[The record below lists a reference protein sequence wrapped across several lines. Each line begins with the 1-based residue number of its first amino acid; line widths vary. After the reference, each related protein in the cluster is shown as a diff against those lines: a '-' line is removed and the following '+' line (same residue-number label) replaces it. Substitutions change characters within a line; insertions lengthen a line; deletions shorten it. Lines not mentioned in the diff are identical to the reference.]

1 MSATIEAF
9 TAGLRRVPPWRPG
22 RDAAAERHEP
32 DGRGAAAS
40 TAPDGRGPA
49 DAAPHV
55 VVVGGGIAGVSAAVG
70 LAERGVRVTL
80 LEAESSLGGRVRS
93 WPVDVP
99 APGGKTAGA
108 SDDRATMSRG
118 FHAFFRQYYNL
129 RALLRRVDPSLECL
143 RPVADY
149 PLRHADGTQD
159 SFTKIA
165 TWPPLN
171 FLSFVARSPSFGLR
185 DLTRV
190 DADRAL
196 DLLDVD
202 FPATYSRYDGVSAA
216 DALDA
221 LRFPERMRSLAL
233 EVFARSFFA
242 DPRDFSAGELV
253 AMFHMYFLGSGE
265 GLLFDVSRD
274 DFDTTM
280 WRPLRSYL
288 EGLGAQVVTGC
299 RVESI
304 VRDGAGFCVSAVA
317 AAAGAAG
324 ADGAGLGS
332 DDADGRVLGDG
343 GVDVVDHVDAGGARG
358 ADAVADH
365 LDADGSLHADAV
377 VIATSRDVL
386 QRFVD
391 GSNLGDD
398 AWRAAVLAGR
408 MAPRFIVQRLWFD
421 RPVAAGSAPFVGTA
435 AYGYLDNVSLVHDLE
450 TGAAQWA
457 QRCGGSVVELHAYA
471 VPDDVTDDEVLADLR
486 YQLERLH
493 PELAGCEPVHEEVLV
508 EADCPLAGTDEW
520 AARPGVVTPQPNLVL
535 AGDGVRCEL
544 PVALME
550 RAATTGFQA
559 ANALLHHWGM
569 PGHELWSVPTR
580 ARFPRSLRAARAALR
595 LRDRGL
601 ATVGRGSADRRRSV
615 DAAGRDVTSDSIVGV
630 AIPAVSDPA
639 EHVAPTHGSSGH
651 DR

>member
-32 DGRGAAAS
+32 DGRGGPAAS
-40 TAPDGRGPA
+40 RVA
-49 DAAPHV
+49 DAAAPHV
-55 VVVGGGIAGVSAAVG
+55 VVVGGGIAGISAAVG

-80 LEAESSLGGRVRS
+80 IEAESSLGGRVRS

-99 APGGKTAGA
+99 TPGADASGAP
-108 SDDRATMSRG
+108 DDRATMSRG

-159 SFTKIA
+159 SFTQIA
-165 TWPPLN
+165 TRPPLN

-190 DADRAL
+190 DAHRAL

-288 EGLGAQVVTGC
+288 EDLGAHVVTGC

-304 VRDGAGFCVSAVA
+304 ERDGEGFRVSAG

-324 ADGAGLGS
+324 TDEASRGRLDFAIDR
-332 DDADGRVLGDG
+332 DDA
-343 GVDVVDHVDAGGARG
+343 H
-358 ADAVADH
+358 
-365 LDADGSLHADAV
+365 GSLRADAV

-386 QRFVD
+386 QRLVD
-391 GSNLGDD
+391 GTDLGDE
-398 AWRAAVLAGR
+398 AWRASVLTGE

-435 AYGYLDNVSLVHDLE
+435 AYGHLDNVSLVHDLE
-450 TGAAQWA
+450 DGAAQWA
-457 QRCGGSVVELHAYA
+457 ERCGGSVVELHAYA

-486 YQLERLH
+486 HQLERLH
-493 PELAGCEPVHEEVLV
+493 PELTGCEPVHEEVLV

-520 AARPGVVTPQPNLVL
+520 AARPGVVTPQPKLVL

-559 ANALLHHWGM
+559 ANALLRHWGL

-595 LRDRGL
+595 LRERGL
-601 ATVGRGSADRRRSV
+601 ATVGRD
-615 DAAGRDVTSDSIVGV
+615 
-630 AIPAVSDPA
+630 
-639 EHVAPTHGSSGH
+639 SSG
-651 DR
+651 RGR

>member
-22 RDAAAERHEP
+22 RDGAAERHEP
-32 DGRGAAAS
+32 DGRGGPAAS
-40 TAPDGRGPA
+40 RVA
-49 DAAPHV
+49 DAAAPHV
-55 VVVGGGIAGVSAAVG
+55 VVVGGGIAGISAAVG

-80 LEAESSLGGRVRS
+80 IEAESSLGGRVRS

-99 APGGKTAGA
+99 TPGADASGAP
-108 SDDRATMSRG
+108 DDRATMSRG

-143 RPVADY
+143 RPVDDY

-159 SFTKIA
+159 SFTQIA
-165 TWPPLN
+165 TRPPLN
-171 FLSFVARSPSFGLR
+171 FLSFVACSPSFGLR

-288 EGLGAQVVTGC
+288 EDLGAHVVTGC

-304 VRDGAGFCVSAVA
+304 ERDGEGFRVSAG

-324 ADGAGLGS
+324 TDEASRGRPDFAIDR
-332 DDADGRVLGDG
+332 DDA
-343 GVDVVDHVDAGGARG
+343 H
-358 ADAVADH
+358 
-365 LDADGSLHADAV
+365 GSLRADAV

-386 QRFVD
+386 QRLVD
-391 GSNLGDD
+391 GTDLGDE
-398 AWRAAVLAGR
+398 AWRASVLTGE

-435 AYGYLDNVSLVHDLE
+435 AYGHLDNVSLVHDLE
-450 TGAAQWA
+450 DGAAQWA
-457 QRCGGSVVELHAYA
+457 KRCCGSVVELHAYA

-486 YQLERLH
+486 HQLERLH
-493 PELAGCEPVHEEVLV
+493 PELTGCEPVHEEVLV

-520 AARPGVVTPQPNLVL
+520 AARPGVVTPQPKLVL

-559 ANALLHHWGM
+559 ANALLRHWGL

-595 LRDRGL
+595 LRERGL
-601 ATVGRGSADRRRSV
+601 ATVGRDSS
-615 DAAGRDVTSDSIVGV
+615 GRD
-630 AIPAVSDPA
+630 
-639 EHVAPTHGSSGH
+639 
-651 DR
+651 R

>member
-9 TAGLRRVPPWRPG
+9 TAGLRRVPQWRPG

-32 DGRGAAAS
+32 DGRGGPAAS
-40 TAPDGRGPA
+40 RVPHA
-49 DAAPHV
+49 AAPHV
-55 VVVGGGIAGVSAAVG
+55 VVVGGGIAGISAAVG

-99 APGGKTAGA
+99 TPGADASGAP
-108 SDDRATMSRG
+108 DDRATMSRG

-143 RPVADY
+143 RPVDDY

-165 TWPPLN
+165 TRPPLN
-171 FLSFVARSPSFGLR
+171 FLSFIARSPSFGLR

-288 EGLGAQVVTGC
+288 EGLGAHVVTGC

-304 VRDGAGFCVSAVA
+304 ERDGEGFRVSAGA
-317 AAAGAAG
+317 AAAGA
-324 ADGAGLGS
+324 
-332 DDADGRVLGDG
+332 DDASRGRIDFAI
-343 GVDVVDHVDAGGARG
+343 DRDDA
-358 ADAVADH
+358 H
-365 LDADGSLHADAV
+365 GSLRADAV

-386 QRFVD
+386 QRLVD
-391 GSNLGDD
+391 GTDLGDE
-398 AWRAAVLAGR
+398 AWRASVLTGE

-435 AYGYLDNVSLVHDLE
+435 AYGHLDNVSLVHDLE
-450 TGAAQWA
+450 DGAAQWA
-457 QRCGGSVVELHAYA
+457 KRCGGSVVELHAYA

-486 YQLERLH
+486 HQLERLH
-493 PELAGCEPVHEEVLV
+493 PELTGCEPVHEEVLV

-520 AARPGVVTPQPNLVL
+520 AARPGVVTPQPKLVL

-559 ANALLHHWGM
+559 ANALLRHWGL

-595 LRDRGL
+595 LRERGL
-601 ATVGRGSADRRRSV
+601 TTVGRD
-615 DAAGRDVTSDSIVGV
+615 
-630 AIPAVSDPA
+630 
-639 EHVAPTHGSSGH
+639 SSG
-651 DR
+651 RGR

>member
-32 DGRGAAAS
+32 DGRGGPAAS
-40 TAPDGRGPA
+40 RVPDA
-49 DAAPHV
+49 AAPHV
-55 VVVGGGIAGVSAAVG
+55 VVVGGGIAGISAAVG

-80 LEAESSLGGRVRS
+80 IEAESSLGGRVRS

-99 APGGKTAGA
+99 TPGADASGAP
-108 SDDRATMSRG
+108 DDRATMSRG

-159 SFTKIA
+159 SFTQIA
-165 TWPPLN
+165 TRPPLN

-190 DADRAL
+190 DAHRAL

-288 EGLGAQVVTGC
+288 EGLGAHAVTGC

-304 VRDGAGFCVSAVA
+304 ERDGEGFRVSAGA
-317 AAAGAAG
+317 AAAGA
-324 ADGAGLGS
+324 
-332 DDADGRVLGDG
+332 DDASRGRIDFAI
-343 GVDVVDHVDAGGARG
+343 DRDDA
-358 ADAVADH
+358 H
-365 LDADGSLHADAV
+365 GSLRADAV

-386 QRFVD
+386 QRLVD
-391 GSNLGDD
+391 GTDLGDE
-398 AWRAAVLAGR
+398 AWRASVLTGE

-435 AYGYLDNVSLVHDLE
+435 AYGHLDNVSLVHDLE
-450 TGAAQWA
+450 DGAAQWA
-457 QRCGGSVVELHAYA
+457 KRCGGSVVELHAYA

-486 YQLERLH
+486 HQLDRLH
-493 PELAGCEPVHEEVLV
+493 PELTGCEPVHEEVLV

-520 AARPGVVTPQPNLVL
+520 AARPGVVTPQPKLVL

-559 ANALLHHWGM
+559 ANALLRHWGL

-595 LRDRGL
+595 LRERGL
-601 ATVGRGSADRRRSV
+601 ATVGRD
-615 DAAGRDVTSDSIVGV
+615 
-630 AIPAVSDPA
+630 
-639 EHVAPTHGSSGH
+639 SSG
-651 DR
+651 RGR

>member
-32 DGRGAAAS
+32 DGRGGPAAS
-40 TAPDGRGPA
+40 RVA
-49 DAAPHV
+49 DAAAPHV
-55 VVVGGGIAGVSAAVG
+55 VVVGGGIAGISAAVG

-80 LEAESSLGGRVRS
+80 IEAESSLGGRVRS

-99 APGGKTAGA
+99 TPGADASGAP
-108 SDDRATMSRG
+108 DDRATMSRG

-159 SFTKIA
+159 SFTQIA
-165 TWPPLN
+165 TRPPLN

-288 EGLGAQVVTGC
+288 EDLGAHVVTGC

-304 VRDGAGFCVSAVA
+304 ERDGEGFRVSAGA

-324 ADGAGLGS
+324 IDEASRGRLDFAIDR
-332 DDADGRVLGDG
+332 DDA
-343 GVDVVDHVDAGGARG
+343 H
-358 ADAVADH
+358 
-365 LDADGSLHADAV
+365 GSLRADAV

-386 QRFVD
+386 QRLVD
-391 GSNLGDD
+391 GTDLGDE
-398 AWRAAVLAGR
+398 AWRASVLTGE

-435 AYGYLDNVSLVHDLE
+435 AYGHLDNVSLVHDLE
-450 TGAAQWA
+450 DGAAQWA
-457 QRCGGSVVELHAYA
+457 ERCGGSVVELHAYA

-486 YQLERLH
+486 HQLERLH
-493 PELAGCEPVHEEVLV
+493 PELTGCEPVHEEVLV

-520 AARPGVVTPQPNLVL
+520 AARPGVVTPQPKLVL

-559 ANALLHHWGM
+559 ANALLRHWGL

-595 LRDRGL
+595 LRERGL
-601 ATVGRGSADRRRSV
+601 ATVGRD
-615 DAAGRDVTSDSIVGV
+615 
-630 AIPAVSDPA
+630 
-639 EHVAPTHGSSGH
+639 SSG
-651 DR
+651 RGR

>member
-9 TAGLRRVPPWRPG
+9 TAGLRRVPQWRPG

-32 DGRGAAAS
+32 DGRGGPAAS
-40 TAPDGRGPA
+40 RVPDA
-49 DAAPHV
+49 AAPHV
-55 VVVGGGIAGVSAAVG
+55 VVVGGGIAGISAAVG

-93 WPVDVP
+93 WPIDVP
-99 APGGKTAGA
+99 TPGADASGAP
-108 SDDRATMSRG
+108 DDRATMSRG

-159 SFTKIA
+159 SFTQIA
-165 TWPPLN
+165 TRPPLN

-190 DADRAL
+190 DAHRAL

-288 EGLGAQVVTGC
+288 EGLGAHAVTGC

-304 VRDGAGFCVSAVA
+304 ERDGEGFRVSAGA
-317 AAAGAAG
+317 AAAGA
-324 ADGAGLGS
+324 
-332 DDADGRVLGDG
+332 DDASRGRIDFAI
-343 GVDVVDHVDAGGARG
+343 DRDDA
-358 ADAVADH
+358 H
-365 LDADGSLHADAV
+365 GSLRADAV

-386 QRFVD
+386 QRLVD
-391 GSNLGDD
+391 GTDLGDE
-398 AWRAAVLAGR
+398 AWRASVLTGE

-435 AYGYLDNVSLVHDLE
+435 AYGHLDNVSLVHDLE
-450 TGAAQWA
+450 DGAAQWA
-457 QRCGGSVVELHAYA
+457 KRCGGSVVELHAYA
-471 VPDDVTDDEVLADLR
+471 VPNDVTDDEVLADLR
-486 YQLERLH
+486 HQLDRLH
-493 PELAGCEPVHEEVLV
+493 PELTGCEPVHEEVLV

-520 AARPGVVTPQPNLVL
+520 AARPGVVTPQPKLVL

-559 ANALLHHWGM
+559 ANALLRHWGL

-595 LRDRGL
+595 LRERGL
-601 ATVGRGSADRRRSV
+601 ATVGRD
-615 DAAGRDVTSDSIVGV
+615 
-630 AIPAVSDPA
+630 
-639 EHVAPTHGSSGH
+639 SSG
-651 DR
+651 RGR

>member
-32 DGRGAAAS
+32 DGRGGPAAS
-40 TAPDGRGPA
+40 RVPDA
-49 DAAPHV
+49 AAPHV
-55 VVVGGGIAGVSAAVG
+55 VVVGGGIAGISAAVG

-80 LEAESSLGGRVRS
+80 IEAESSLGGRVRS

-99 APGGKTAGA
+99 TPGADASGAP
-108 SDDRATMSRG
+108 DDRATMSRG

-159 SFTKIA
+159 SFTQIA
-165 TWPPLN
+165 TRPPLN

-190 DADRAL
+190 DAHRAL

-288 EGLGAQVVTGC
+288 EGLGAHAVTGC

-304 VRDGAGFCVSAVA
+304 ERDGEGFRVSAGA
-317 AAAGAAG
+317 AAAGA
-324 ADGAGLGS
+324 
-332 DDADGRVLGDG
+332 DDASRGRIDFAI
-343 GVDVVDHVDAGGARG
+343 DRDDA
-358 ADAVADH
+358 H
-365 LDADGSLHADAV
+365 GSLRADAV

-386 QRFVD
+386 QRLVD
-391 GSNLGDD
+391 GTDLGDE
-398 AWRAAVLAGR
+398 AWRASVLTGE

-435 AYGYLDNVSLVHDLE
+435 AYGHLDNVSLVHDLE
-450 TGAAQWA
+450 DGAAQWA
-457 QRCGGSVVELHAYA
+457 KRCGGSVVELHAYA

-486 YQLERLH
+486 HQLERLH
-493 PELAGCEPVHEEVLV
+493 PELTGCEPVHEEVLV

-520 AARPGVVTPQPNLVL
+520 AARPGVVTPQPKLVL

-559 ANALLHHWGM
+559 ANALLRHWGL

-595 LRDRGL
+595 LRERGL
-601 ATVGRGSADRRRSV
+601 ATVGRD
-615 DAAGRDVTSDSIVGV
+615 
-630 AIPAVSDPA
+630 
-639 EHVAPTHGSSGH
+639 SSG
-651 DR
+651 RGR

>member
-32 DGRGAAAS
+32 DGRGGPAAS
-40 TAPDGRGPA
+40 RVA
-49 DAAPHV
+49 DAAAPHV
-55 VVVGGGIAGVSAAVG
+55 VVVGGGIAGISAAVG

-80 LEAESSLGGRVRS
+80 IEAESSLGGRVRS

-99 APGGKTAGA
+99 TRGADASGAP
-108 SDDRATMSRG
+108 DDRATMSRG

-143 RPVADY
+143 RPVDDY

-159 SFTKIA
+159 SFTQIA
-165 TWPPLN
+165 TRPPLN

-242 DPRDFSAGELV
+242 GPRDFSAGELV

-288 EGLGAQVVTGC
+288 EDLGAHVVTGC

-304 VRDGAGFCVSAVA
+304 ERDGEGFRVSAGA

-324 ADGAGLGS
+324 IDEASRGRLDFAIDR
-332 DDADGRVLGDG
+332 DDA
-343 GVDVVDHVDAGGARG
+343 H
-358 ADAVADH
+358 
-365 LDADGSLHADAV
+365 GSLRADAV

-386 QRFVD
+386 QRLVD
-391 GSNLGDD
+391 GTDLGDE
-398 AWRAAVLAGR
+398 AWRASVLTGE

-435 AYGYLDNVSLVHDLE
+435 AYGHLDNVSLVHDLE
-450 TGAAQWA
+450 DGAAQWA
-457 QRCGGSVVELHAYA
+457 ERCGGSVVELHAYA

-486 YQLERLH
+486 HQLERLH
-493 PELAGCEPVHEEVLV
+493 PELTGCEPVHEEVLV

-520 AARPGVVTPQPNLVL
+520 AARPGVVTPQPKLVL

-559 ANALLHHWGM
+559 ANALLRHWGL

-595 LRDRGL
+595 LRERGL
-601 ATVGRGSADRRRSV
+601 TTVGRD
-615 DAAGRDVTSDSIVGV
+615 
-630 AIPAVSDPA
+630 
-639 EHVAPTHGSSGH
+639 SSG
-651 DR
+651 RGR

>member
-9 TAGLRRVPPWRPG
+9 TAGLRRVPQWRPG

-32 DGRGAAAS
+32 DGRGGPAAS
-40 TAPDGRGPA
+40 RVPDA
-49 DAAPHV
+49 AAPHV
-55 VVVGGGIAGVSAAVG
+55 VVVGGGIAGISAAVG

-93 WPVDVP
+93 WPIDVP
-99 APGGKTAGA
+99 TPGADASGAP
-108 SDDRATMSRG
+108 DDRATMSRG

-159 SFTKIA
+159 SFTQIA
-165 TWPPLN
+165 TRPPLN

-196 DLLDVD
+196 DLLGVD

-288 EGLGAQVVTGC
+288 EDLGAHAVTGC

-304 VRDGAGFCVSAVA
+304 ERDGEGFRVSAGA
-317 AAAGAAG
+317 AAAGA
-324 ADGAGLGS
+324 
-332 DDADGRVLGDG
+332 DDASRGRIDFAI
-343 GVDVVDHVDAGGARG
+343 DRDDA
-358 ADAVADH
+358 H
-365 LDADGSLHADAV
+365 GSLRADAV

-386 QRFVD
+386 QRLVD
-391 GSNLGDD
+391 GTDLGDE
-398 AWRAAVLAGR
+398 AWRASVLTGE

-421 RPVAAGSAPFVGTA
+421 RPVAAGRAPFVGTA
-435 AYGYLDNVSLVHDLE
+435 AYGHLDNVSLVHDLE
-450 TGAAQWA
+450 DGAAQWA
-457 QRCGGSVVELHAYA
+457 ERCGGSVVELHAYA

-486 YQLERLH
+486 HQLERLH
-493 PELAGCEPVHEEVLV
+493 PELTGCEPVHEEVLV

-520 AARPGVVTPQPNLVL
+520 AARPGVVTPQPKLVL

-559 ANALLHHWGM
+559 ANALLRHWGL

-595 LRDRGL
+595 LRERGL
-601 ATVGRGSADRRRSV
+601 TTVGRD
-615 DAAGRDVTSDSIVGV
+615 
-630 AIPAVSDPA
+630 
-639 EHVAPTHGSSGH
+639 SSG
-651 DR
+651 RGR

>member
-9 TAGLRRVPPWRPG
+9 TAGLRRVPQWRPG

-32 DGRGAAAS
+32 DGRGGPAASRGPDAAAS
-40 TAPDGRGPA
+40 
-49 DAAPHV
+49 HI
-55 VVVGGGIAGVSAAVG
+55 VVVGGGIAGISAAVG

-80 LEAESSLGGRVRS
+80 IEAESSLGGRVRS

-99 APGGKTAGA
+99 TPGADASGAP
-108 SDDRATMSRG
+108 DDRATMSRG

-159 SFTKIA
+159 SFTQIA
-165 TWPPLN
+165 TRPPLN

-288 EGLGAQVVTGC
+288 EGLGAHAVTGC

-304 VRDGAGFCVSAVA
+304 ERDGEGFRVSAGA
-317 AAAGAAG
+317 AAAGA
-324 ADGAGLGS
+324 
-332 DDADGRVLGDG
+332 DDASRGRIDFAI
-343 GVDVVDHVDAGGARG
+343 DRDDA
-358 ADAVADH
+358 H
-365 LDADGSLHADAV
+365 GSLRADAV

-386 QRFVD
+386 QRLVD
-391 GSNLGDD
+391 GTDLGDE
-398 AWRAAVLAGR
+398 AWRASVLTGE

-435 AYGYLDNVSLVHDLE
+435 AYGHLDNVSLVHDLE
-450 TGAAQWA
+450 DGAAQWA
-457 QRCGGSVVELHAYA
+457 KRCGGSVVELHAYA
-471 VPDDVTDDEVLADLR
+471 VPNDVTDDEVLADLR
-486 YQLERLH
+486 HQLDRLH
-493 PELAGCEPVHEEVLV
+493 PELTGCEPVHEEVLV

-520 AARPGVVTPQPNLVL
+520 AARPGVVTPQPKLVL

-559 ANALLHHWGM
+559 ANALLRHWGL

-595 LRDRGL
+595 LRERGL
-601 ATVGRGSADRRRSV
+601 ATVGRD
-615 DAAGRDVTSDSIVGV
+615 
-630 AIPAVSDPA
+630 
-639 EHVAPTHGSSGH
+639 SSG
-651 DR
+651 RGR

>member
-9 TAGLRRVPPWRPG
+9 TAGLRRVPQWRPG

-32 DGRGAAAS
+32 DGRGGPAAS
-40 TAPDGRGPA
+40 RVPHA
-49 DAAPHV
+49 AAPHV
-55 VVVGGGIAGVSAAVG
+55 VVVGGGIAGISAAVG

-93 WPVDVP
+93 WPIDVP
-99 APGGKTAGA
+99 TPGADASGAP
-108 SDDRATMSRG
+108 DDRATMSRG

-143 RPVADY
+143 RPVDDY

-165 TWPPLN
+165 TRPPLN
-171 FLSFVARSPSFGLR
+171 FLSFIARSPSFGLR

-242 DPRDFSAGELV
+242 GPRDFSAGELV

-288 EGLGAQVVTGC
+288 EDLGAHAVTGC

-304 VRDGAGFCVSAVA
+304 ERDGEGFRVSAGA
-317 AAAGAAG
+317 AAAGA
-324 ADGAGLGS
+324 
-332 DDADGRVLGDG
+332 DDASRGRIDFAI
-343 GVDVVDHVDAGGARG
+343 DRDDA
-358 ADAVADH
+358 H
-365 LDADGSLHADAV
+365 GSLRADAV

-386 QRFVD
+386 QRLVD
-391 GSNLGDD
+391 GTDLGDE
-398 AWRAAVLAGR
+398 AWRASVLTGE

-435 AYGYLDNVSLVHDLE
+435 AYGHLDNVSLVHDLE
-450 TGAAQWA
+450 DGAAQWA
-457 QRCGGSVVELHAYA
+457 KRCGGSVVELHAYA

-486 YQLERLH
+486 HQLERLH
-493 PELAGCEPVHEEVLV
+493 PELTGCEPVHEEVLV

-520 AARPGVVTPQPNLVL
+520 AARPGVVTPQPKLVL

-559 ANALLHHWGM
+559 ANALLRHWGL

-595 LRDRGL
+595 LRERGL
-601 ATVGRGSADRRRSV
+601 TTVGRD
-615 DAAGRDVTSDSIVGV
+615 
-630 AIPAVSDPA
+630 
-639 EHVAPTHGSSGH
+639 SSG
-651 DR
+651 RGR

>member
-9 TAGLRRVPPWRPG
+9 TAGLRRVPQWRPG

-32 DGRGAAAS
+32 DGRGGPAAS
-40 TAPDGRGPA
+40 RVPDA
-49 DAAPHV
+49 AAPHV
-55 VVVGGGIAGVSAAVG
+55 VVVGGGIAGISAAVG

-80 LEAESSLGGRVRS
+80 IEAESSLGGRVRS

-99 APGGKTAGA
+99 TPGADASGAP
-108 SDDRATMSRG
+108 DDRATMSRG

-159 SFTKIA
+159 SFTQIA
-165 TWPPLN
+165 TRPPLN

-190 DADRAL
+190 DAHRAL

-288 EGLGAQVVTGC
+288 EDLGAHAVTGC

-304 VRDGAGFCVSAVA
+304 ERDGEGFRVSAGA
-317 AAAGAAG
+317 AAAGA
-324 ADGAGLGS
+324 
-332 DDADGRVLGDG
+332 DDASRGRIDFAI
-343 GVDVVDHVDAGGARG
+343 DRDDA
-358 ADAVADH
+358 H
-365 LDADGSLHADAV
+365 GSLRADAV

-386 QRFVD
+386 QRLVD
-391 GSNLGDD
+391 GTDLGDE
-398 AWRAAVLAGR
+398 AWRASVLTGE

-435 AYGYLDNVSLVHDLE
+435 AYGHLDNVSLVHDLE
-450 TGAAQWA
+450 DGAAQWA
-457 QRCGGSVVELHAYA
+457 KRCGGSVVELHAYA

-486 YQLERLH
+486 HQLDRLH
-493 PELAGCEPVHEEVLV
+493 PELTGCEPVHEEVLV

-520 AARPGVVTPQPNLVL
+520 AARPGVVTPQPKLVL

-559 ANALLHHWGM
+559 ANALLRHWGL

-595 LRDRGL
+595 LRERGL
-601 ATVGRGSADRRRSV
+601 ATVGRD
-615 DAAGRDVTSDSIVGV
+615 
-630 AIPAVSDPA
+630 
-639 EHVAPTHGSSGH
+639 SSG
-651 DR
+651 RGR

>member
-32 DGRGAAAS
+32 DGRGGPAAS
-40 TAPDGRGPA
+40 RVPDA
-49 DAAPHV
+49 AAPHV
-55 VVVGGGIAGVSAAVG
+55 VVVGGGIAGISAAVG

-80 LEAESSLGGRVRS
+80 IEAESSLGGRVRS

-99 APGGKTAGA
+99 TPGADASGAP
-108 SDDRATMSRG
+108 DDRATMSRG

-159 SFTKIA
+159 SFTQIA
-165 TWPPLN
+165 TRPPLN

-190 DADRAL
+190 DAHRAL

-288 EGLGAQVVTGC
+288 EDLGAHAVTGC

-304 VRDGAGFCVSAVA
+304 DRDGEGFRVSAGA
-317 AAAGAAG
+317 AAAGA
-324 ADGAGLGS
+324 
-332 DDADGRVLGDG
+332 DDASRGRIDFAI
-343 GVDVVDHVDAGGARG
+343 DRDDA
-358 ADAVADH
+358 H
-365 LDADGSLHADAV
+365 GSLRADAV

-386 QRFVD
+386 QRLVD
-391 GSNLGDD
+391 GTDLGDE
-398 AWRAAVLAGR
+398 AWRASVLTGE

-435 AYGYLDNVSLVHDLE
+435 AYGHLDNVSLVHDLE
-450 TGAAQWA
+450 DGAAQWA
-457 QRCGGSVVELHAYA
+457 KRCGGSVVELHAYA
-471 VPDDVTDDEVLADLR
+471 VPGDVTDDEVLADLR
-486 YQLERLH
+486 HQLDRLH
-493 PELAGCEPVHEEVLV
+493 PELTGCEPVHEEVLV

-520 AARPGVVTPQPNLVL
+520 AARPGVVTPQPKLVL

-559 ANALLHHWGM
+559 ANALLRQWGL

-595 LRDRGL
+595 LRERGL
-601 ATVGRGSADRRRSV
+601 ATVGRD
-615 DAAGRDVTSDSIVGV
+615 
-630 AIPAVSDPA
+630 
-639 EHVAPTHGSSGH
+639 SSG
-651 DR
+651 RGR

>member
-32 DGRGAAAS
+32 DGRGGPAAS
-40 TAPDGRGPA
+40 RVA
-49 DAAPHV
+49 DAAAPHV
-55 VVVGGGIAGVSAAVG
+55 VVVGGGIAGISAAVG

-93 WPVDVP
+93 WPIDVP
-99 APGGKTAGA
+99 TPGADASGAP
-108 SDDRATMSRG
+108 DDRATMSRG

-159 SFTKIA
+159 SFTQIA
-165 TWPPLN
+165 TRPPLN

-288 EGLGAQVVTGC
+288 EDLGAHVVTGC

-304 VRDGAGFCVSAVA
+304 ERDGEGFRVSAG
-317 AAAGAAG
+317 AAAGAVGTDEASRG
-324 ADGAGLGS
+324 RLDFAIDR
-332 DDADGRVLGDG
+332 DDA
-343 GVDVVDHVDAGGARG
+343 H
-358 ADAVADH
+358 
-365 LDADGSLHADAV
+365 GSLRADAV

-386 QRFVD
+386 QRLVD
-391 GSNLGDD
+391 GTDLGDE
-398 AWRAAVLAGR
+398 AWRASVLTGE

-435 AYGYLDNVSLVHDLE
+435 AYGHLDNVSLVHDLE
-450 TGAAQWA
+450 DGAAQWA
-457 QRCGGSVVELHAYA
+457 ERCGGSVVELHAYA

-486 YQLERLH
+486 HQLERLH
-493 PELAGCEPVHEEVLV
+493 PELTGCEPVHEEVLV

-520 AARPGVVTPQPNLVL
+520 AARPGVVTPQPKLVL

-559 ANALLHHWGM
+559 ANALLRHWGL

-595 LRDRGL
+595 LRERGL
-601 ATVGRGSADRRRSV
+601 TTVGRD
-615 DAAGRDVTSDSIVGV
+615 
-630 AIPAVSDPA
+630 
-639 EHVAPTHGSSGH
+639 SSG
-651 DR
+651 RGR

>member
-1 MSATIEAF
+1 MSATIEAL

-32 DGRGAAAS
+32 DGRGGPAAS
-40 TAPDGRGPA
+40 RVSDA
-49 DAAPHV
+49 AAPHV
-55 VVVGGGIAGVSAAVG
+55 VVVGGGIAGISAAVG

-80 LEAESSLGGRVRS
+80 IEAESSLGGRVRS

-99 APGGKTAGA
+99 TPGADASGAP
-108 SDDRATMSRG
+108 DDRATMSRG

-159 SFTKIA
+159 SFTQIA
-165 TWPPLN
+165 TRPPLN

-190 DADRAL
+190 DAHRAL

-265 GLLFDVSRD
+265 GLLFDVSGD

-288 EGLGAQVVTGC
+288 EGLGAHAVTGC

-304 VRDGAGFCVSAVA
+304 ERDGEGFRVSAGA
-317 AAAGAAG
+317 AAAGA
-324 ADGAGLGS
+324 
-332 DDADGRVLGDG
+332 DDASRGRIDFAI
-343 GVDVVDHVDAGGARG
+343 DRDDA
-358 ADAVADH
+358 H
-365 LDADGSLHADAV
+365 GSLRADAV

-386 QRFVD
+386 QRLVD
-391 GSNLGDD
+391 GTDLGDE
-398 AWRAAVLAGR
+398 AWRASVLTGE

-435 AYGYLDNVSLVHDLE
+435 AYGHLDNVSLVHDLE
-450 TGAAQWA
+450 DGAAQWA
-457 QRCGGSVVELHAYA
+457 KRCGGSVVELHAYA
-471 VPDDVTDDEVLADLR
+471 VPNDVTDDEVLADLR
-486 YQLERLH
+486 HQLDRLH
-493 PELAGCEPVHEEVLV
+493 PELTGCEPVHEEVLV

-520 AARPGVVTPQPNLVL
+520 AARPGVVTPQPKLVL

-559 ANALLHHWGM
+559 ANALLRHWGL

-595 LRDRGL
+595 LRERGL
-601 ATVGRGSADRRRSV
+601 ATVGRD
-615 DAAGRDVTSDSIVGV
+615 
-630 AIPAVSDPA
+630 
-639 EHVAPTHGSSGH
+639 SSG
-651 DR
+651 RGR

>member
-9 TAGLRRVPPWRPG
+9 TAGLRRVPQWRPG

-32 DGRGAAAS
+32 DGRGGPAAS
-40 TAPDGRGPA
+40 RVPHA
-49 DAAPHV
+49 AAPHV
-55 VVVGGGIAGVSAAVG
+55 VVVGGGIAGISAAVG

-93 WPVDVP
+93 WPIDVP
-99 APGGKTAGA
+99 TPGADASGAP
-108 SDDRATMSRG
+108 DDRATMSRG

-143 RPVADY
+143 RPVDDY

-165 TWPPLN
+165 TRPPLN
-171 FLSFVARSPSFGLR
+171 FLSFIARSPSFGLR

-288 EGLGAQVVTGC
+288 EDLGAHAVTGC

-304 VRDGAGFCVSAVA
+304 DRDGEGFRVSAGA
-317 AAAGAAG
+317 AAAGA
-324 ADGAGLGS
+324 
-332 DDADGRVLGDG
+332 DDASRGRIDFAI
-343 GVDVVDHVDAGGARG
+343 DRDDA
-358 ADAVADH
+358 H
-365 LDADGSLHADAV
+365 GSLRADAV

-386 QRFVD
+386 QRLVD
-391 GSNLGDD
+391 GTDLGDE
-398 AWRAAVLAGR
+398 AWRASVLTGE

-435 AYGYLDNVSLVHDLE
+435 AYGHLDNVSLVHDLE
-450 TGAAQWA
+450 DGAAQWA
-457 QRCGGSVVELHAYA
+457 KRCGGSVVELHAYA

-486 YQLERLH
+486 HQLERLH
-493 PELAGCEPVHEEVLV
+493 PELTGCEPVHEEVLV

-520 AARPGVVTPQPNLVL
+520 AARPGVVTPQPKLVL

-559 ANALLHHWGM
+559 ANALLRHWGL

-595 LRDRGL
+595 LRERGL
-601 ATVGRGSADRRRSV
+601 ATVGRD
-615 DAAGRDVTSDSIVGV
+615 
-630 AIPAVSDPA
+630 
-639 EHVAPTHGSSGH
+639 SSG
-651 DR
+651 RGR

>member
-32 DGRGAAAS
+32 DGRGGPAAS
-40 TAPDGRGPA
+40 RVA
-49 DAAPHV
+49 DAAAPHV
-55 VVVGGGIAGVSAAVG
+55 VVVGGGIAGISAAVG

-80 LEAESSLGGRVRS
+80 IEAESSLGGRVRS

-99 APGGKTAGA
+99 TPGADASGAP
-108 SDDRATMSRG
+108 DDRATMSRG

-159 SFTKIA
+159 SFTQIA
-165 TWPPLN
+165 TRPPLN

-185 DLTRV
+185 DLSRV

-288 EGLGAQVVTGC
+288 EGLGAHAVTGC

-304 VRDGAGFCVSAVA
+304 ERDGEGFRVSAGA
-317 AAAGAAG
+317 AAAGA
-324 ADGAGLGS
+324 
-332 DDADGRVLGDG
+332 DDASRGRIDFAI
-343 GVDVVDHVDAGGARG
+343 DRDDA
-358 ADAVADH
+358 H
-365 LDADGSLHADAV
+365 GSLRADAV

-386 QRFVD
+386 QRLVD
-391 GSNLGDD
+391 GTDLGDE
-398 AWRAAVLAGR
+398 AWRASVLTGE

-435 AYGYLDNVSLVHDLE
+435 AYGHLDNVSLVHDLE
-450 TGAAQWA
+450 DGAAQWA
-457 QRCGGSVVELHAYA
+457 KRCGGSVVELHAYA
-471 VPDDVTDDEVLADLR
+471 VPNDVTDDEVLADLR
-486 YQLERLH
+486 HQLERLH
-493 PELAGCEPVHEEVLV
+493 PELTGCEPVHEEVLV

-520 AARPGVVTPQPNLVL
+520 AARPGVVTPQPKLVL

-559 ANALLHHWGM
+559 ANALLRHWGL

-595 LRDRGL
+595 LRERGL
-601 ATVGRGSADRRRSV
+601 ATVGRD
-615 DAAGRDVTSDSIVGV
+615 
-630 AIPAVSDPA
+630 
-639 EHVAPTHGSSGH
+639 SSG
-651 DR
+651 RGR

>member
-32 DGRGAAAS
+32 DGRGGPAAS
-40 TAPDGRGPA
+40 RVA
-49 DAAPHV
+49 DAAAPHV
-55 VVVGGGIAGVSAAVG
+55 VVVGGGIAGISAAVG

-80 LEAESSLGGRVRS
+80 IEAESSLGGRVRS

-99 APGGKTAGA
+99 TPGADASGAP
-108 SDDRATMSRG
+108 DDRATMSRG

-129 RALLRRVDPSLECL
+129 RALLRRVDPGLECL

-159 SFTKIA
+159 SFTQIA
-165 TWPPLN
+165 TRPPLN
-171 FLSFVARSPSFGLR
+171 FLSFVACSPSFGLR

-288 EGLGAQVVTGC
+288 EDLGAHVVTGC

-304 VRDGAGFCVSAVA
+304 ERDGEGFRVSAG

-324 ADGAGLGS
+324 TDEASRGRLDFAIDR
-332 DDADGRVLGDG
+332 DDA
-343 GVDVVDHVDAGGARG
+343 H
-358 ADAVADH
+358 
-365 LDADGSLHADAV
+365 GSLRADAV

-386 QRFVD
+386 QRLVD
-391 GSNLGDD
+391 GTDLGDE
-398 AWRAAVLAGR
+398 AWRASVLTGE

-435 AYGYLDNVSLVHDLE
+435 AYGHLDNVSLVHDLE
-450 TGAAQWA
+450 DGAAQWA
-457 QRCGGSVVELHAYA
+457 ERCGGSVVELHAYA

-486 YQLERLH
+486 HQLERLH
-493 PELAGCEPVHEEVLV
+493 PELTGCEPVHEEVLV

-520 AARPGVVTPQPNLVL
+520 AARPGVVTPQPKLVL

-559 ANALLHHWGM
+559 ANALLRHWGL

-595 LRDRGL
+595 LRERGL
-601 ATVGRGSADRRRSV
+601 ATVGRD
-615 DAAGRDVTSDSIVGV
+615 
-630 AIPAVSDPA
+630 
-639 EHVAPTHGSSGH
+639 SSG
-651 DR
+651 RGR

>member
-32 DGRGAAAS
+32 DGRGPAAS
-40 TAPDGRGPA
+40 RVA
-49 DAAPHV
+49 DAAAPHV
-55 VVVGGGIAGVSAAVG
+55 VVVGGGIAGISAAVG

-80 LEAESSLGGRVRS
+80 IEAESSLGGRVRS

-99 APGGKTAGA
+99 TPGADASGAP
-108 SDDRATMSRG
+108 DDRATMSRG

-159 SFTKIA
+159 SFTQIA
-165 TWPPLN
+165 TRPPLN

-185 DLTRV
+185 DLSRV

-242 DPRDFSAGELV
+242 DPRHFSAGELV

-288 EGLGAQVVTGC
+288 EGLGAHVVTGC

-304 VRDGAGFCVSAVA
+304 ERDGEGFRVSAGA

-324 ADGAGLGS
+324 T
-332 DDADGRVLGDG
+332 DDASRGRIDFAI
-343 GVDVVDHVDAGGARG
+343 DRDDA
-358 ADAVADH
+358 H
-365 LDADGSLHADAV
+365 GSLRADAV

-386 QRFVD
+386 QRLVD
-391 GSNLGDD
+391 GTDLGDE
-398 AWRAAVLAGR
+398 AWRASVLTGE

-435 AYGYLDNVSLVHDLE
+435 AYGHLDNVSLVHDLE
-450 TGAAQWA
+450 DGAAQWA
-457 QRCGGSVVELHAYA
+457 ERCGGSVVELHAYA

-486 YQLERLH
+486 HQLERLH
-493 PELAGCEPVHEEVLV
+493 PELTGCEPVHEEVLV

-520 AARPGVVTPQPNLVL
+520 AARPGVVTPQPKLVL

-559 ANALLHHWGM
+559 ANALLRHWGL

-595 LRDRGL
+595 LRERGL
-601 ATVGRGSADRRRSV
+601 TTVGRD
-615 DAAGRDVTSDSIVGV
+615 
-630 AIPAVSDPA
+630 
-639 EHVAPTHGSSGH
+639 SSG
-651 DR
+651 RGR

>member
-9 TAGLRRVPPWRPG
+9 TAGLRRVPQWRPG

-32 DGRGAAAS
+32 DGRGGPAAS
-40 TAPDGRGPA
+40 RVPDA
-49 DAAPHV
+49 AAPHV
-55 VVVGGGIAGVSAAVG
+55 VVVGGGIAGISAAVG

-93 WPVDVP
+93 WPIDVP
-99 APGGKTAGA
+99 TPGADASGAP
-108 SDDRATMSRG
+108 DDRATMSRG

-143 RPVADY
+143 RPVDDY

-165 TWPPLN
+165 TRPPLN
-171 FLSFVARSPSFGLR
+171 FLSFIARSPSFGLR

-242 DPRDFSAGELV
+242 EPRDFSAGELV

-288 EGLGAQVVTGC
+288 EGLGAEVVSGC

-304 VRDGAGFCVSAVA
+304 ERDGDGFRVSAGDHV
-317 AAAGAAG
+317 
-324 ADGAGLGS
+324 GS
-332 DDADGRVLGDG
+332 GH
-343 GVDVVDHVDAGGARG
+343 VDV
-358 ADAVADH
+358 
-365 LDADGSLHADAV
+365 DGSLHADAV

-386 QRFVD
+386 QRLVD
-391 GSNLGDD
+391 GTDLGDE
-398 AWRAAVLAGR
+398 AWRASVLNGE
-408 MAPRFIVQRLWFD
+408 MAPRFIVQRLWFE

-435 AYGYLDNVSLVHDLE
+435 AYGHLDNVSLVHDLE
-450 TGAAQWA
+450 AGAAQWA
-457 QRCGGSVVELHAYA
+457 NQCGGSVVELHAYA

-486 YQLERLH
+486 HQLERLH
-493 PELAGCEPVHEEVLV
+493 PELTGCEPVHEEVLV

-520 AARPGVVTPQPNLVL
+520 AARPGAVTPQPNLVL

-559 ANALLHHWGM
+559 ANALLRHWGL

-580 ARFPRSLRAARAALR
+580 ARFPRSLGAARAALR
-595 LRDRGL
+595 LRNRGL
-601 ATVGRGSADRRRSV
+601 ATVGRD
-615 DAAGRDVTSDSIVGV
+615 
-630 AIPAVSDPA
+630 
-639 EHVAPTHGSSGH
+639 SSG
-651 DR
+651 RGR

>member
-32 DGRGAAAS
+32 DGRGGPAAS
-40 TAPDGRGPA
+40 RVA
-49 DAAPHV
+49 DAAAPHV
-55 VVVGGGIAGVSAAVG
+55 VVVGGGIAGISAAVG

-80 LEAESSLGGRVRS
+80 IEAESSLGGRVRS

-99 APGGKTAGA
+99 TPGADASGAP
-108 SDDRATMSRG
+108 DDRATMSRG

-159 SFTKIA
+159 SFTQIA
-165 TWPPLN
+165 TRPPLN

-185 DLTRV
+185 DLSRV

-288 EGLGAQVVTGC
+288 EDLGAHVVTGC

-304 VRDGAGFCVSAVA
+304 ERDGEGFRVSAGA

-324 ADGAGLGS
+324 IDEASRGRLDFAIDR
-332 DDADGRVLGDG
+332 DDA
-343 GVDVVDHVDAGGARG
+343 H
-358 ADAVADH
+358 
-365 LDADGSLHADAV
+365 GSLRADAV

-386 QRFVD
+386 QRLVD
-391 GSNLGDD
+391 GTDLGDE
-398 AWRAAVLAGR
+398 AWRASVLTGE

-435 AYGYLDNVSLVHDLE
+435 AYGHLDNVSLVHDLE
-450 TGAAQWA
+450 DGAAQWA
-457 QRCGGSVVELHAYA
+457 ERCGGSVVELHAYA

-486 YQLERLH
+486 HQLERLH
-493 PELAGCEPVHEEVLV
+493 PELTGCEPVHEEVLV

-520 AARPGVVTPQPNLVL
+520 AARPGVVTPQPKLVL

-559 ANALLHHWGM
+559 ANALLRHWGL

-595 LRDRGL
+595 LRERGL
-601 ATVGRGSADRRRSV
+601 ATVGRD
-615 DAAGRDVTSDSIVGV
+615 
-630 AIPAVSDPA
+630 
-639 EHVAPTHGSSGH
+639 SSG
-651 DR
+651 RGR

>member
-9 TAGLRRVPPWRPG
+9 TAGLRRVPQWRPG

-32 DGRGAAAS
+32 DGRGGPAAS
-40 TAPDGRGPA
+40 RVPHA
-49 DAAPHV
+49 AAPHV
-55 VVVGGGIAGVSAAVG
+55 VVVGGGIAGISAAVG

-93 WPVDVP
+93 WPIDVP
-99 APGGKTAGA
+99 TPGADASGAP
-108 SDDRATMSRG
+108 DDRATMSRG

-143 RPVADY
+143 RPVDDY

-165 TWPPLN
+165 TRPPLN
-171 FLSFVARSPSFGLR
+171 FLSFIARSPSFGLR

-242 DPRDFSAGELV
+242 GPRDFSAGELV

-288 EGLGAQVVTGC
+288 EDLGAHAVTGC

-304 VRDGAGFCVSAVA
+304 DRDGEGFRVSAGA
-317 AAAGAAG
+317 AAAGA
-324 ADGAGLGS
+324 
-332 DDADGRVLGDG
+332 DDASRGRIDFAI
-343 GVDVVDHVDAGGARG
+343 DRDDA
-358 ADAVADH
+358 H
-365 LDADGSLHADAV
+365 GSLRADAV

-386 QRFVD
+386 QRLVD
-391 GSNLGDD
+391 GTDLGDE
-398 AWRAAVLAGR
+398 AWRASVLTGE

-435 AYGYLDNVSLVHDLE
+435 AYGHLDNVSLVHDLE
-450 TGAAQWA
+450 DGAAQWA
-457 QRCGGSVVELHAYA
+457 KRCGGSVVELHAYA

-486 YQLERLH
+486 HQLERLH
-493 PELAGCEPVHEEVLV
+493 PELTGCEPVHEEVLV

-520 AARPGVVTPQPNLVL
+520 AARPGVVTPQPKLVL

-559 ANALLHHWGM
+559 ANALLRHWGL

-595 LRDRGL
+595 LRERGL
-601 ATVGRGSADRRRSV
+601 TTVGRD
-615 DAAGRDVTSDSIVGV
+615 
-630 AIPAVSDPA
+630 
-639 EHVAPTHGSSGH
+639 SSG
-651 DR
+651 RGR

>member
-32 DGRGAAAS
+32 DGRGGPAAS
-40 TAPDGRGPA
+40 RVA
-49 DAAPHV
+49 DAAAPHV
-55 VVVGGGIAGVSAAVG
+55 VVVGGGIAGISAAVG

-80 LEAESSLGGRVRS
+80 IEAESSLGGRVRS

-99 APGGKTAGA
+99 TPGADASGAP
-108 SDDRATMSRG
+108 DDRATMSRG

-129 RALLRRVDPSLECL
+129 RALLRRVDPGLECL

-159 SFTKIA
+159 SFTQIA
-165 TWPPLN
+165 TRPPLN
-171 FLSFVARSPSFGLR
+171 FLSFVASSPSFGLR
-185 DLTRV
+185 DLSRV

-288 EGLGAQVVTGC
+288 EDLGAHVVTGC

-304 VRDGAGFCVSAVA
+304 ERDGEGFRVSAGA

-324 ADGAGLGS
+324 IDEASRGRLDFAIDR
-332 DDADGRVLGDG
+332 DDA
-343 GVDVVDHVDAGGARG
+343 H
-358 ADAVADH
+358 
-365 LDADGSLHADAV
+365 GSLRADAV

-386 QRFVD
+386 QRLVD
-391 GSNLGDD
+391 GTDLGDE
-398 AWRAAVLAGR
+398 AWRASVLTGE

-435 AYGYLDNVSLVHDLE
+435 AYGHLDNVSLVHDLE
-450 TGAAQWA
+450 DGAAQWA
-457 QRCGGSVVELHAYA
+457 ERCGGSVVELHAYA

-486 YQLERLH
+486 HQLERLH
-493 PELAGCEPVHEEVLV
+493 PELTGCEPVHEEVLV

-520 AARPGVVTPQPNLVL
+520 AARPGVVTPQPKLVL

-559 ANALLHHWGM
+559 ANALLRHWGL

-595 LRDRGL
+595 LRERGL
-601 ATVGRGSADRRRSV
+601 ATVGRD
-615 DAAGRDVTSDSIVGV
+615 
-630 AIPAVSDPA
+630 
-639 EHVAPTHGSSGH
+639 SSG
-651 DR
+651 RGR

>member
-9 TAGLRRVPPWRPG
+9 TAGLRRVPQWRPG

-32 DGRGAAAS
+32 DGRGGPAAS
-40 TAPDGRGPA
+40 RVPHA
-49 DAAPHV
+49 AAPHV
-55 VVVGGGIAGVSAAVG
+55 VVVGGGIAGISAAVG

-99 APGGKTAGA
+99 TPGADASGAP
-108 SDDRATMSRG
+108 DDRATMSRG

-159 SFTKIA
+159 SFTQIA
-165 TWPPLN
+165 TRPPLN

-288 EGLGAQVVTGC
+288 EGLGAHAVTGC

-304 VRDGAGFCVSAVA
+304 ERDGEGFRVSAGA
-317 AAAGAAG
+317 AAAGA
-324 ADGAGLGS
+324 
-332 DDADGRVLGDG
+332 DDASRGRIDFAI
-343 GVDVVDHVDAGGARG
+343 DRDDA
-358 ADAVADH
+358 H
-365 LDADGSLHADAV
+365 GSLRADAV

-386 QRFVD
+386 QRLVD
-391 GSNLGDD
+391 GTDLGDE
-398 AWRAAVLAGR
+398 AWRASVLTGE

-435 AYGYLDNVSLVHDLE
+435 AYGHLDNVSLVHDLE
-450 TGAAQWA
+450 DGAAQWA
-457 QRCGGSVVELHAYA
+457 KRCGGSVVELHAYA
-471 VPDDVTDDEVLADLR
+471 VPNDVTDDEVLADLR
-486 YQLERLH
+486 HQLDRLH
-493 PELAGCEPVHEEVLV
+493 PELTGCEPVHEEVLV

-520 AARPGVVTPQPNLVL
+520 AARPGVVTPQPKLVL

-559 ANALLHHWGM
+559 ANALLRHWGL

-595 LRDRGL
+595 LRERGL
-601 ATVGRGSADRRRSV
+601 ATVGRD
-615 DAAGRDVTSDSIVGV
+615 
-630 AIPAVSDPA
+630 
-639 EHVAPTHGSSGH
+639 SSG
-651 DR
+651 RGR

>member
-32 DGRGAAAS
+32 DGRGGPAAS
-40 TAPDGRGPA
+40 RVA
-49 DAAPHV
+49 DAAAPHV
-55 VVVGGGIAGVSAAVG
+55 VVVGGGIAGISAAVG

-80 LEAESSLGGRVRS
+80 IEAESSLGGRVRS

-99 APGGKTAGA
+99 TPGADASGAP
-108 SDDRATMSRG
+108 DDRATMSRG

-159 SFTKIA
+159 SFTQIA
-165 TWPPLN
+165 TRPPLN

-288 EGLGAQVVTGC
+288 EDLGAHVVTGC

-304 VRDGAGFCVSAVA
+304 ERDGEGFRVSAGA

-324 ADGAGLGS
+324 TDEASRGRLDFAIDR
-332 DDADGRVLGDG
+332 DDA
-343 GVDVVDHVDAGGARG
+343 H
-358 ADAVADH
+358 
-365 LDADGSLHADAV
+365 GSLRADAV

-386 QRFVD
+386 QRLVD
-391 GSNLGDD
+391 GTDLGDE
-398 AWRAAVLAGR
+398 AWRASVLTGE

-435 AYGYLDNVSLVHDLE
+435 AYGHLDNVSLVHDLE
-450 TGAAQWA
+450 DGAAQWA
-457 QRCGGSVVELHAYA
+457 ERCGGSVVELHAYA

-486 YQLERLH
+486 HQLERLH
-493 PELAGCEPVHEEVLV
+493 PELTGCEPVHEEVLV

-520 AARPGVVTPQPNLVL
+520 AARPGVVTPQPKLVL

-559 ANALLHHWGM
+559 ANALLRHWGL

-595 LRDRGL
+595 LRERGL
-601 ATVGRGSADRRRSV
+601 ATVGRD
-615 DAAGRDVTSDSIVGV
+615 
-630 AIPAVSDPA
+630 
-639 EHVAPTHGSSGH
+639 SSG
-651 DR
+651 RGR

>member
-32 DGRGAAAS
+32 DGRGGPAAS
-40 TAPDGRGPA
+40 RVPDA
-49 DAAPHV
+49 AAPHV
-55 VVVGGGIAGVSAAVG
+55 VVVGGGIAGISAAVG

-80 LEAESSLGGRVRS
+80 IEAESSLGGRVRS

-99 APGGKTAGA
+99 TPGADASGAP
-108 SDDRATMSRG
+108 DDRATMSRG

-159 SFTKIA
+159 SFTQIA
-165 TWPPLN
+165 TRPPLN

-190 DADRAL
+190 DAHRAL

-265 GLLFDVSRD
+265 GLLFDVSRN

-288 EGLGAQVVTGC
+288 EDLGAHVVTGC

-304 VRDGAGFCVSAVA
+304 ERDGEGFRVSAGA
-317 AAAGAAG
+317 AAAGA
-324 ADGAGLGS
+324 
-332 DDADGRVLGDG
+332 DDASRGRIDFAI
-343 GVDVVDHVDAGGARG
+343 DRDDA
-358 ADAVADH
+358 H
-365 LDADGSLHADAV
+365 GSLRADAV

-386 QRFVD
+386 QRLVD
-391 GSNLGDD
+391 GTDLGDE
-398 AWRAAVLAGR
+398 AWRASVLTGE

-435 AYGYLDNVSLVHDLE
+435 AYGHLDNVSLVHDLE
-450 TGAAQWA
+450 DGAAQWA
-457 QRCGGSVVELHAYA
+457 ERCGGSVVELHAYA

-486 YQLERLH
+486 HQLERLH
-493 PELAGCEPVHEEVLV
+493 PELTGCEPVHEEVLV

-520 AARPGVVTPQPNLVL
+520 AARPGVVTPQPKLVL

-559 ANALLHHWGM
+559 ANALLRHWGL

-595 LRDRGL
+595 LRERGL
-601 ATVGRGSADRRRSV
+601 ATVGRD
-615 DAAGRDVTSDSIVGV
+615 
-630 AIPAVSDPA
+630 
-639 EHVAPTHGSSGH
+639 SSG
-651 DR
+651 RGR

>member
-22 RDAAAERHEP
+22 RDVAAERHEP
-32 DGRGAAAS
+32 DGRGGPAAS
-40 TAPDGRGPA
+40 RVA
-49 DAAPHV
+49 DAAAPHV
-55 VVVGGGIAGVSAAVG
+55 VVVGGGIAGISAAVG

-80 LEAESSLGGRVRS
+80 IEAESSLGGRVRS

-99 APGGKTAGA
+99 TRGADASGAP
-108 SDDRATMSRG
+108 DDRATMSRG

-159 SFTKIA
+159 SFTQIA
-165 TWPPLN
+165 TRPPLN

-190 DADRAL
+190 DAHRAL

-288 EGLGAQVVTGC
+288 EGLGAHAVTGC

-304 VRDGAGFCVSAVA
+304 ERDGEGFRVSAGA

-324 ADGAGLGS
+324 TDEASRGRLDFAIDR
-332 DDADGRVLGDG
+332 DDA
-343 GVDVVDHVDAGGARG
+343 H
-358 ADAVADH
+358 
-365 LDADGSLHADAV
+365 GSLRADAV

-386 QRFVD
+386 QRLVD
-391 GSNLGDD
+391 GTDLGDE
-398 AWRAAVLAGR
+398 AWRASVLTGE

-435 AYGYLDNVSLVHDLE
+435 AYGHLDNVSLVHDLE
-450 TGAAQWA
+450 DGAAQWA
-457 QRCGGSVVELHAYA
+457 KRCGGSVVELHAYA

-486 YQLERLH
+486 HQLERLH
-493 PELAGCEPVHEEVLV
+493 PELTGCEPVHEEVLV

-520 AARPGVVTPQPNLVL
+520 AARPGVVTPQPKLVL

-559 ANALLHHWGM
+559 ANALLRHWGL

-595 LRDRGL
+595 LRERGL
-601 ATVGRGSADRRRSV
+601 ATVGRD
-615 DAAGRDVTSDSIVGV
+615 
-630 AIPAVSDPA
+630 
-639 EHVAPTHGSSGH
+639 SSG
-651 DR
+651 RGR

>member
-32 DGRGAAAS
+32 DGRGGPAAS
-40 TAPDGRGPA
+40 RVA
-49 DAAPHV
+49 DAAAPHV
-55 VVVGGGIAGVSAAVG
+55 VVVGGGIAGISAAVG

-80 LEAESSLGGRVRS
+80 IEAESSLGGRVRS

-99 APGGKTAGA
+99 TRGADASGAP
-108 SDDRATMSRG
+108 DDRATMSRG

-143 RPVADY
+143 RPVDDY

-159 SFTKIA
+159 SFTQIA
-165 TWPPLN
+165 TRPPLN

-242 DPRDFSAGELV
+242 GPRDFSAGELV

-288 EGLGAQVVTGC
+288 EDLGAHVVTGC

-304 VRDGAGFCVSAVA
+304 ERDGEGFRVSAG

-324 ADGAGLGS
+324 TDEASRGRLDFAIDR
-332 DDADGRVLGDG
+332 DDA
-343 GVDVVDHVDAGGARG
+343 H
-358 ADAVADH
+358 
-365 LDADGSLHADAV
+365 GSLRADAV

-386 QRFVD
+386 QRLVD
-391 GSNLGDD
+391 GTDLGDE
-398 AWRAAVLAGR
+398 AWRASVLTGE

-435 AYGYLDNVSLVHDLE
+435 AYGHLDNVSLVHDLE
-450 TGAAQWA
+450 DGAAQWA
-457 QRCGGSVVELHAYA
+457 TRCGGSVVELHAYA

-486 YQLERLH
+486 HQLERLH
-493 PELAGCEPVHEEVLV
+493 PELTGCEPVHEEVLV

-520 AARPGVVTPQPNLVL
+520 AARPGVVTPQPKLVL

-559 ANALLHHWGM
+559 ANALLRHWGL

-595 LRDRGL
+595 LRERGL
-601 ATVGRGSADRRRSV
+601 ATVGRD
-615 DAAGRDVTSDSIVGV
+615 
-630 AIPAVSDPA
+630 
-639 EHVAPTHGSSGH
+639 SSG
-651 DR
+651 RGR

>member
-22 RDAAAERHEP
+22 RDVAAERHEP
-32 DGRGAAAS
+32 DGRGGPAAS
-40 TAPDGRGPA
+40 RVA
-49 DAAPHV
+49 DAAAPHV
-55 VVVGGGIAGVSAAVG
+55 VVVGGGIAGISAAVG

-80 LEAESSLGGRVRS
+80 IEAESSLGGRVRS

-99 APGGKTAGA
+99 TRGADASGAP
-108 SDDRATMSRG
+108 DDRATMSRG

-159 SFTKIA
+159 SFTQIA
-165 TWPPLN
+165 TRPPLN

-265 GLLFDVSRD
+265 GLLFDVSRN

-288 EGLGAQVVTGC
+288 EDLGAHVVTGC

-304 VRDGAGFCVSAVA
+304 ERDGEGFRVSAGA

-324 ADGAGLGS
+324 TDEASRGRLDFAIDR
-332 DDADGRVLGDG
+332 DDA
-343 GVDVVDHVDAGGARG
+343 H
-358 ADAVADH
+358 
-365 LDADGSLHADAV
+365 GSLRADAV

-386 QRFVD
+386 QRLVD
-391 GSNLGDD
+391 GTDLGDE
-398 AWRAAVLAGR
+398 AWRASVLTGE

-435 AYGYLDNVSLVHDLE
+435 AYGHLDNVSLVHDLE
-450 TGAAQWA
+450 DGAAQWA
-457 QRCGGSVVELHAYA
+457 ERCGGSVVELHAYA

-486 YQLERLH
+486 HQLERLH
-493 PELAGCEPVHEEVLV
+493 PELTGCEPVHEEVLV

-520 AARPGVVTPQPNLVL
+520 AARPGVVTPQPKLVL

-550 RAATTGFQA
+550 RAATTGFEA
-559 ANALLHHWGM
+559 ANALLRHWGL

-595 LRDRGL
+595 LRERGL
-601 ATVGRGSADRRRSV
+601 TTVGRD
-615 DAAGRDVTSDSIVGV
+615 
-630 AIPAVSDPA
+630 
-639 EHVAPTHGSSGH
+639 SSG
-651 DR
+651 RGR

>member
-9 TAGLRRVPPWRPG
+9 TAGLRRVPPWRPE

-32 DGRGAAAS
+32 DGRGGPAAS
-40 TAPDGRGPA
+40 RVA
-49 DAAPHV
+49 DAAAPHV
-55 VVVGGGIAGVSAAVG
+55 VVVGGGIAGISAAVG

-80 LEAESSLGGRVRS
+80 IEAESSLGGRVRS

-99 APGGKTAGA
+99 TPGADASGAP
-108 SDDRATMSRG
+108 DDRATMSRG

-159 SFTKIA
+159 SFTQIA
-165 TWPPLN
+165 TRPPLN

-288 EGLGAQVVTGC
+288 EGLGAHAVTGC

-304 VRDGAGFCVSAVA
+304 ERDGEGFRVSAGA
-317 AAAGAAG
+317 AAAGA
-324 ADGAGLGS
+324 
-332 DDADGRVLGDG
+332 DDASRGRIDFAI
-343 GVDVVDHVDAGGARG
+343 DRDDA
-358 ADAVADH
+358 H
-365 LDADGSLHADAV
+365 GSLRADAV

-386 QRFVD
+386 QRLVD
-391 GSNLGDD
+391 GTDLGDE
-398 AWRAAVLAGR
+398 AWRASVLTGE

-435 AYGYLDNVSLVHDLE
+435 AYGHLDNVSLVHDLE
-450 TGAAQWA
+450 DGAAQWA
-457 QRCGGSVVELHAYA
+457 ERCGGSVVELHAYA

-486 YQLERLH
+486 HELERLH
-493 PELAGCEPVHEEVLV
+493 PELTGCEPVHEEVLV

-520 AARPGVVTPQPNLVL
+520 AARPGVVTPQPKLVL

-559 ANALLHHWGM
+559 ANALLRHWGL

-595 LRDRGL
+595 LRERGL
-601 ATVGRGSADRRRSV
+601 ATVGRD
-615 DAAGRDVTSDSIVGV
+615 
-630 AIPAVSDPA
+630 
-639 EHVAPTHGSSGH
+639 SSG
-651 DR
+651 RGR

>member
-32 DGRGAAAS
+32 DGRGGPAAS
-40 TAPDGRGPA
+40 RVA
-49 DAAPHV
+49 DAAAPHV
-55 VVVGGGIAGVSAAVG
+55 VVVGGGIAGISAAVG

-80 LEAESSLGGRVRS
+80 IEAESSLGGRVRS

-99 APGGKTAGA
+99 TRGADASGAP
-108 SDDRATMSRG
+108 DDRATMSRG

-159 SFTKIA
+159 SFTQIA
-165 TWPPLN
+165 TRPPLN

-185 DLTRV
+185 DLSRV

-288 EGLGAQVVTGC
+288 EDLGAHVVTGC

-304 VRDGAGFCVSAVA
+304 ERDGEGFRVSAGA

-324 ADGAGLGS
+324 TDEASRGRLDFAIDR
-332 DDADGRVLGDG
+332 DDA
-343 GVDVVDHVDAGGARG
+343 H
-358 ADAVADH
+358 
-365 LDADGSLHADAV
+365 GSLRADAV

-386 QRFVD
+386 QRLVD
-391 GSNLGDD
+391 GTDLGDE
-398 AWRAAVLAGR
+398 AWRASVLTGE

-435 AYGYLDNVSLVHDLE
+435 AYGHLDNVSLVHDLE
-450 TGAAQWA
+450 DGAAQWA
-457 QRCGGSVVELHAYA
+457 ERCGGSVVELHAYA

-486 YQLERLH
+486 HQLERLH
-493 PELAGCEPVHEEVLV
+493 PELTGCEPVHEEVLV

-520 AARPGVVTPQPNLVL
+520 AARPGVVTPQPKLVL

-559 ANALLHHWGM
+559 ANALLRHWGL

-595 LRDRGL
+595 LRERGL
-601 ATVGRGSADRRRSV
+601 ATVGRD
-615 DAAGRDVTSDSIVGV
+615 
-630 AIPAVSDPA
+630 
-639 EHVAPTHGSSGH
+639 SSG
-651 DR
+651 RGR

>member
-22 RDAAAERHEP
+22 RDAAAERHES
-32 DGRGAAAS
+32 DGRGGPAAS
-40 TAPDGRGPA
+40 RVPDA
-49 DAAPHV
+49 AAPHV
-55 VVVGGGIAGVSAAVG
+55 VVVGGGIAGISAAVG

-93 WPVDVP
+93 WPIDVP
-99 APGGKTAGA
+99 TPGADASGAP
-108 SDDRATMSRG
+108 DDRATMSRG

-159 SFTKIA
+159 SFTQIA
-165 TWPPLN
+165 TRPPLN

-190 DADRAL
+190 DAHRAL

-242 DPRDFSAGELV
+242 EPRDFSAGELV

-288 EGLGAQVVTGC
+288 EGLGAEVVSGC

-304 VRDGAGFCVSAVA
+304 ERDGEGFRVSAG

-324 ADGAGLGS
+324 TDEASLGRLDFAIDR
-332 DDADGRVLGDG
+332 DDA
-343 GVDVVDHVDAGGARG
+343 H
-358 ADAVADH
+358 
-365 LDADGSLHADAV
+365 GSLRADAV

-386 QRFVD
+386 QRLVD
-391 GSNLGDD
+391 GTDLGDE
-398 AWRAAVLAGR
+398 AWRASVLTGE

-421 RPVAAGSAPFVGTA
+421 RPVAAGSASFVGTA
-435 AYGYLDNVSLVHDLE
+435 AYGHLDNVSLVHDLE
-450 TGAAQWA
+450 DGAAQWA
-457 QRCGGSVVELHAYA
+457 KRCGGSVVELHAYA

-486 YQLERLH
+486 HQLDRLH
-493 PELAGCEPVHEEVLV
+493 PELTGCEPVHEEVLV

-520 AARPGVVTPQPNLVL
+520 AARPGVVTPQPKLVL

-559 ANALLHHWGM
+559 ANALLRHWGL

-595 LRDRGL
+595 LRERGL
-601 ATVGRGSADRRRSV
+601 ATVGRD
-615 DAAGRDVTSDSIVGV
+615 
-630 AIPAVSDPA
+630 
-639 EHVAPTHGSSGH
+639 SSG
-651 DR
+651 RGR

>member
-32 DGRGAAAS
+32 DGRGGPAAS
-40 TAPDGRGPA
+40 RVPDA
-49 DAAPHV
+49 AAPHV
-55 VVVGGGIAGVSAAVG
+55 VVVGGGIAGISAAVG

-80 LEAESSLGGRVRS
+80 IEAESSLGGRVRS

-99 APGGKTAGA
+99 TPGADASGAP
-108 SDDRATMSRG
+108 DDRATMSRG

-159 SFTKIA
+159 SFTQIA
-165 TWPPLN
+165 TRPPLN

-288 EGLGAQVVTGC
+288 EDLGAHVVTGC

-304 VRDGAGFCVSAVA
+304 ERDGEGFRVSAGA
-317 AAAGAAG
+317 AAAGA
-324 ADGAGLGS
+324 
-332 DDADGRVLGDG
+332 DDASRGRIDFAI
-343 GVDVVDHVDAGGARG
+343 DRDDA
-358 ADAVADH
+358 H
-365 LDADGSLHADAV
+365 GSLRADAV

-386 QRFVD
+386 QRLVD
-391 GSNLGDD
+391 GTDLGDE
-398 AWRAAVLAGR
+398 AWRASVLTGE

-421 RPVAAGSAPFVGTA
+421 RPVAAGSASFVGTA
-435 AYGYLDNVSLVHDLE
+435 AYGHLDNVSLVHDLE
-450 TGAAQWA
+450 DGAAQWA
-457 QRCGGSVVELHAYA
+457 KRCGGSVVELHAYA

-486 YQLERLH
+486 HQLERLH
-493 PELAGCEPVHEEVLV
+493 PELTGCEPVHEEVLV

-520 AARPGVVTPQPNLVL
+520 AARPGVVTPQPKLVL

-559 ANALLHHWGM
+559 ANALLRHWGL

-595 LRDRGL
+595 LRERGL
-601 ATVGRGSADRRRSV
+601 ATVGRD
-615 DAAGRDVTSDSIVGV
+615 
-630 AIPAVSDPA
+630 
-639 EHVAPTHGSSGH
+639 SSG
-651 DR
+651 RGR

>member
-22 RDAAAERHEP
+22 RDVAAERHEP
-32 DGRGAAAS
+32 DGRGGPAAS
-40 TAPDGRGPA
+40 RVA
-49 DAAPHV
+49 DAAAPHV
-55 VVVGGGIAGVSAAVG
+55 VVVGGGIAGISAAVG

-80 LEAESSLGGRVRS
+80 IEAESSLGGRVRS

-99 APGGKTAGA
+99 TRGADASGAP
-108 SDDRATMSRG
+108 DDRATMSRG

-159 SFTKIA
+159 SFTQIA
-165 TWPPLN
+165 TRPPLN

-265 GLLFDVSRD
+265 GLLFDVSRN

-288 EGLGAQVVTGC
+288 EDLGAHVVTGC

-304 VRDGAGFCVSAVA
+304 ERDGEGFRVSAGA

-324 ADGAGLGS
+324 TDEASRGRLDFAIDR
-332 DDADGRVLGDG
+332 DDA
-343 GVDVVDHVDAGGARG
+343 H
-358 ADAVADH
+358 
-365 LDADGSLHADAV
+365 GSLRADAV

-386 QRFVD
+386 QRLVD
-391 GSNLGDD
+391 GTDLGDE
-398 AWRAAVLAGR
+398 AWRASVLTGE

-435 AYGYLDNVSLVHDLE
+435 AYGHLDNVSLVHDLE
-450 TGAAQWA
+450 DGAAQWA
-457 QRCGGSVVELHAYA
+457 ERCGGSVVELHAYA

-486 YQLERLH
+486 HQLERLH
-493 PELAGCEPVHEEVLV
+493 PELTGCEPVHEEVLV

-520 AARPGVVTPQPNLVL
+520 AARPGVVTPQPKLVL

-559 ANALLHHWGM
+559 ANALLRHWGL

-595 LRDRGL
+595 LRERGL
-601 ATVGRGSADRRRSV
+601 TTVGRD
-615 DAAGRDVTSDSIVGV
+615 
-630 AIPAVSDPA
+630 
-639 EHVAPTHGSSGH
+639 SSG
-651 DR
+651 RGR

>member
-9 TAGLRRVPPWRPG
+9 TAGLRRVPQWRPG

-32 DGRGAAAS
+32 DGRGGPAAS
-40 TAPDGRGPA
+40 RVPDA
-49 DAAPHV
+49 AAPHV
-55 VVVGGGIAGVSAAVG
+55 VVVGGGIAGISAAVG

-99 APGGKTAGA
+99 TPGADASGAP
-108 SDDRATMSRG
+108 DDRATMSRG

-143 RPVADY
+143 RPVDDY

-165 TWPPLN
+165 TRPPLN
-171 FLSFVARSPSFGLR
+171 FLSFIARSPSFGLR

-242 DPRDFSAGELV
+242 EPRDFSAGELV

-288 EGLGAQVVTGC
+288 EGLGAEVVSGC

-304 VRDGAGFCVSAVA
+304 ERDGDGFRVSAG

-324 ADGAGLGS
+324 TDEASRGRLDFAIDC
-332 DDADGRVLGDG
+332 DDA
-343 GVDVVDHVDAGGARG
+343 H
-358 ADAVADH
+358 
-365 LDADGSLHADAV
+365 GSLRADAV

-386 QRFVD
+386 QRLVD
-391 GSNLGDD
+391 GTDLGDE
-398 AWRAAVLAGR
+398 AWRASVLTGE

-435 AYGYLDNVSLVHDLE
+435 AYGHLDNVSLVHDLE
-450 TGAAQWA
+450 DGAAQWA
-457 QRCGGSVVELHAYA
+457 NQCGGSVVELHAYA

-486 YQLERLH
+486 HQLERLH
-493 PELAGCEPVHEEVLV
+493 PELTGCEPVHEEVLV

-520 AARPGVVTPQPNLVL
+520 AARPGAVTPQPNLVL

-559 ANALLHHWGM
+559 ANALLRHWGL

-601 ATVGRGSADRRRSV
+601 ATVGRD
-615 DAAGRDVTSDSIVGV
+615 
-630 AIPAVSDPA
+630 
-639 EHVAPTHGSSGH
+639 SSG
-651 DR
+651 RGR

>member
-32 DGRGAAAS
+32 DGRGGPAAS
-40 TAPDGRGPA
+40 RVA
-49 DAAPHV
+49 DAAAPHV
-55 VVVGGGIAGVSAAVG
+55 VVVGGGIAGISAAVG

-80 LEAESSLGGRVRS
+80 IEAESSLGGRVRS

-99 APGGKTAGA
+99 TPGADASGAP
-108 SDDRATMSRG
+108 DDRATMSRG

-159 SFTKIA
+159 SFTQIA
-165 TWPPLN
+165 TRPPLN

-288 EGLGAQVVTGC
+288 EGLGAHAVTGC

-304 VRDGAGFCVSAVA
+304 ERDGEGFRVSAGA
-317 AAAGAAG
+317 AAAGA
-324 ADGAGLGS
+324 
-332 DDADGRVLGDG
+332 DDASRGRIDFAI
-343 GVDVVDHVDAGGARG
+343 DRDDA
-358 ADAVADH
+358 H
-365 LDADGSLHADAV
+365 GSLRADAV

-386 QRFVD
+386 QRLVD
-391 GSNLGDD
+391 GTDLGDE
-398 AWRAAVLAGR
+398 AWRASVLTGE

-435 AYGYLDNVSLVHDLE
+435 AYGHLDNVSLVHDLE
-450 TGAAQWA
+450 DGAAQWA
-457 QRCGGSVVELHAYA
+457 KRCGGSVVELHAYA

-486 YQLERLH
+486 HQLDRLH
-493 PELAGCEPVHEEVLV
+493 PELTGCEPVHEEVLV

-520 AARPGVVTPQPNLVL
+520 AARPGVVTPQPKLVL

-559 ANALLHHWGM
+559 ANALLRHWGL

-595 LRDRGL
+595 LRERGL
-601 ATVGRGSADRRRSV
+601 ATVGRD
-615 DAAGRDVTSDSIVGV
+615 
-630 AIPAVSDPA
+630 
-639 EHVAPTHGSSGH
+639 SSG
-651 DR
+651 RGR

>member
-9 TAGLRRVPPWRPG
+9 TAGLRRVPQWRPG

-32 DGRGAAAS
+32 DGRGGPAAS
-40 TAPDGRGPA
+40 RVPDA
-49 DAAPHV
+49 AAPHV
-55 VVVGGGIAGVSAAVG
+55 VVVGGGIAGISAAVG

-80 LEAESSLGGRVRS
+80 IEAESSLGGRVRS

-99 APGGKTAGA
+99 TPGADASGAP
-108 SDDRATMSRG
+108 DDRATMSRG

-159 SFTKIA
+159 SFTQIA
-165 TWPPLN
+165 TRPPLN

-190 DADRAL
+190 DAHRAL
-196 DLLDVD
+196 DLLDVE

-288 EGLGAQVVTGC
+288 EGLGAHAVTGC

-304 VRDGAGFCVSAVA
+304 ERDGEGFRVSAGA
-317 AAAGAAG
+317 AAAGA
-324 ADGAGLGS
+324 
-332 DDADGRVLGDG
+332 DDASRGRIDFAI
-343 GVDVVDHVDAGGARG
+343 DRDDA
-358 ADAVADH
+358 H
-365 LDADGSLHADAV
+365 GSLRADAV

-386 QRFVD
+386 QRLVD
-391 GSNLGDD
+391 GTDLGDE
-398 AWRAAVLAGR
+398 AWRASVLTGE

-435 AYGYLDNVSLVHDLE
+435 AYGHLDNVSLVHDLE
-450 TGAAQWA
+450 DGAAQWA
-457 QRCGGSVVELHAYA
+457 KRCGGSVVELHAYA
-471 VPDDVTDDEVLADLR
+471 VPNDVTDDEVLADLR
-486 YQLERLH
+486 HQLDRLH
-493 PELAGCEPVHEEVLV
+493 PELTGCEPVHEEVLV

-520 AARPGVVTPQPNLVL
+520 AARPGVVTPQPKLVL

-559 ANALLHHWGM
+559 ANALLRHWGL

-595 LRDRGL
+595 LRERGL
-601 ATVGRGSADRRRSV
+601 ATVGRD
-615 DAAGRDVTSDSIVGV
+615 
-630 AIPAVSDPA
+630 
-639 EHVAPTHGSSGH
+639 SSG
-651 DR
+651 RGR

>member
-32 DGRGAAAS
+32 DGRGGPAAS
-40 TAPDGRGPA
+40 RVPDA
-49 DAAPHV
+49 AAPHV
-55 VVVGGGIAGVSAAVG
+55 VVVGGGIAGISAAVG

-99 APGGKTAGA
+99 TPGADASGAP
-108 SDDRATMSRG
+108 DDRATMSRG

-159 SFTKIA
+159 SFTQIA
-165 TWPPLN
+165 TRPPLN

-288 EGLGAQVVTGC
+288 EDLGAHVVTGC

-304 VRDGAGFCVSAVA
+304 ERDGEGFRVSAGA
-317 AAAGAAG
+317 AAAGA
-324 ADGAGLGS
+324 
-332 DDADGRVLGDG
+332 DDASRGRIDFAI
-343 GVDVVDHVDAGGARG
+343 DRDDA
-358 ADAVADH
+358 H
-365 LDADGSLHADAV
+365 GSLRADAV

-386 QRFVD
+386 QRLVD
-391 GSNLGDD
+391 GTDLGDE
-398 AWRAAVLAGR
+398 AWRASVLTGE

-435 AYGYLDNVSLVHDLE
+435 AYGHLDNVSLVHDLE
-450 TGAAQWA
+450 DGAAQWA
-457 QRCGGSVVELHAYA
+457 KRCGGSVVELHAYA
-471 VPDDVTDDEVLADLR
+471 VPNDVTDDEVLADLR
-486 YQLERLH
+486 HQLDRLH
-493 PELAGCEPVHEEVLV
+493 PELTGCEPVHEEVLV

-520 AARPGVVTPQPNLVL
+520 AARPGVVTPQPKLVL

-559 ANALLHHWGM
+559 ANALLRHWGL

-595 LRDRGL
+595 LRERGL
-601 ATVGRGSADRRRSV
+601 ATVGRD
-615 DAAGRDVTSDSIVGV
+615 
-630 AIPAVSDPA
+630 
-639 EHVAPTHGSSGH
+639 SSG
-651 DR
+651 RGR